1 MEIELNDDTLDVFCE
16 WMNNIIEA
24 AIIHG
29 GDAGGAYCCNQKELE
44 RHIQILINWLG
55 IKEKVIIYRDAFPKL
70 LLRNKLEE
78 K

>member
-1 MEIELNDDTLDVFCE
+1 MKIELNDNTLDIFCE

-29 GDAGGAYCCNQKELE
+29 GDAGGAYCCNQEELE

-55 IKEKVIIYRDAFPKL
+55 LQEKVIIYRDDFPKL
-70 LLRNKLEE
+70 LLKDKLKED
-78 K
+78 